1 MKIPY
6 LKKKPEL
13 KSYHNVTWEDNYSWI
28 HQKNILEVLRDKT
41 KLDPEVK
48 NYLDEE
54 NSYANYHLK
63 DTENLQ
69 KKLFDEIKGRIKLD
83 DESLPYKDH
92 TYEYWSKTT
101 AVGNYSIKLRKKI
114 DTDLVEEIWNGDE
127 EKKKLE
133 TEYFGVG
140 DLEVSNNDKYLG
152 YSLDIKGSEYYTI
165 FIRDIKTNE
174 IITKEI
180 SETSGGI
187 TFSLDDK
194 YVFYSKLDQNHR
206 ARKIYR
212 HEIGNFNGQDEL
224 IFEEK
229 SEAFTV
235 SIGLSS
241 DEKYYFINTSDHNTS
256 EQYYFGV
263 DEINIKPK
271 LIIKREKGIIYSVSS
286 WDSKFFN
293 HTNKDA
299 EDFKIDVSDS
309 LEKQNWKTFI
319 PPRDE
324 VLIGGC
330 TFLKNWI
337 IRSET
342 SNALDKL
349 FVKNISS
356 GVEEELIFSNE
367 TVYVPGIS
375 LIQKDRDT
383 DNVYLGY
390 SSPKTPSRVYSYNL
404 STKTKKLVK
413 EQEIPSGHNPED
425 YIVERVDYKSHDG
438 RLVPLTITRH
448 KKTKIDGSA
457 NLLLY
462 GYGSYGSSMSP
473 NFSSTRLSLIN
484 RDIIWATAHIRGGME
499 KGMKWWKEGKLIN
512 KKNTFEDYIHA
523 AKYLID
529 NNYSSK
535 GKIIGMG
542 GSAGGLLMGAV
553 VNQAPEL
560 FLGIIMAV
568 PFVDSLTTNLDHSL
582 PLTVGEF
589 DEFGNAKDIK
599 EHFDYIFSY
608 APYNNIKKMDY
619 PHILITTSL
628 SANTL
633 AVTPEPH
640 ENTIF
645 LLWSKLNG
653 LNFSTILS
661 LAINVRSSV
670 FINSEKGKQNEFLI
684 DPLLKPFLGSATFP
698 SNLSILLASITLN
711 SFSEIFLSI
720 SCLSFTSFLF
730 SLAL

>member
-1 MKIPY
+1 MKVPY
-6 LKKKPEL
+6 LKKKLEL
-13 KSYHNVTWEDNYSWI
+13 KTCHNVEWEDNYSWI
-28 HQKNILEVLRDKT
+28 HQENILEVLRDKT

-48 NYLDEE
+48 KYLDEE
-54 NSYANYHLK
+54 NLYADHHLK
-63 DTENLQ
+63 DTKNLQ
-69 KKLFDEIKGRIKLD
+69 KKLFNEIKGRIKLD

-92 TYEYWSKTT
+92 TYEYWTKTT
-101 AVGNYSIKLRKKI
+101 ATGNYSIKLRKKI
-114 DTDLVEEIWNGDE
+114 DTDKVEEIWNGDS
-127 EKKKLE
+127 EKEKLK

-152 YSLDIKGSEYYTI
+152 YSLDTKGSEYYSI
-165 FIRDIKTNE
+165 FIRDIETKK

-180 SETSGGI
+180 KETSGSI

-194 YVFYSKLDQNHR
+194 YIFYSKLDANHR
-206 ARKIYR
+206 ARKIFR
-212 HEIGNFNGQDEL
+212 HKIGNFENEDEL

-235 SIGLSS
+235 GIGLSS

-256 EQYYFGV
+256 EQYYFEV
-263 DEINIKPK
+263 TEENPLPK
-271 LIIKREKGIIYSVSS
+271 LIIKREKGVIYSVSS
-286 WDSKFFN
+286 WDNKFYN

-309 LEKQNWKTFI
+309 LKNQNWEIFV

-330 TFLKNWI
+330 TFLKDWI

-356 GVEEELIFSNE
+356 GIEEELTLSDENIC
-367 TVYVPGIS
+367 VPGIS
-375 LIQKDRDT
+375 LTQKNRDT
-383 DNVYLGY
+383 DDVYLGY
-390 SSPKTPSRVYSYNL
+390 SSPKSPSRVYLYNL
-404 STKTKKLVK
+404 SDKSKKLVK
-413 EQEIPSGHNPED
+413 EQKIPSGHNSED
-425 YIVERVDYKSHDG
+425 YIVERVEYKSHDD

-448 KKTKIDGSA
+448 KNTKIDGSA

-473 NFSSTRLSLIN
+473 GFSSTRLSLIN
-484 RDIIWATAHIRGGME
+484 RNIIWATAHIRGGME
-499 KGMKWWKEGKLIN
+499 KGMKWWKEGKLTN
-512 KKNTFEDYIHA
+512 KKNTFEDYIYA
-523 AKYLID
+523 AKYLVE
-529 NNYSSK
+529 NKYSSK

-560 FLGIIMAV
+560 FLGIILAV

-589 DEFGNAKDIK
+589 DEFGNAKDNK

-619 PHILITTSL
+619 PHMLITTSL
-628 SANTL
+628 SDNSVL
-633 AVTPEPH
+633 FDEPAKFTAKLR
-640 ENTIF
+640 EYKTDNN
-645 LLWSKLNG
+645 LLLLKTEMNAGHGGKSG
-653 LNFSTILS
+653 RDG
-661 LAINVRSSV
+661 AIEEIAIDYA
-670 FINSEKGKQNEFLI
+670 FALKISEKI
-684 DPLLKPFLGSATFP
+684 
-698 SNLSILLASITLN
+698 
-711 SFSEIFLSI
+711 
-720 SCLSFTSFLF
+720 
-730 SLAL
+730 

>member
-1 MKIPY
+1 MKVPY
-6 LKKKPEL
+6 LRKKSEI
-13 KSYHNVTWEDNYSWI
+13 KSYHNIEWEDNYSWI

-48 NYLDEE
+48 RYLDEE
-54 NSYANYHLK
+54 NSYADHYLE
-63 DTENLQ
+63 DTKNLQ

-92 TYEYWSKTT
+92 TYEYWTKTT
-101 AVGNYSIKLRKKI
+101 EVGNYSIKLRKKI
-114 DTDLVEEIWNGDE
+114 NSDVVEEIWNGDK
-127 EKKKLE
+127 EKESLGV
-133 TEYFGVG
+133 EYFGIG

-152 YSLDIKGSEYYTI
+152 YSLDTKGSEYYTI
-165 FIRDIKTNE
+165 FIRDIQTNQ
-174 IITKEI
+174 IITKKI
-180 SETSGGI
+180 TETSGSI

-194 YVFYSKLDQNHR
+194 YIFYSKLDENHR

-212 HEIGNFNGQDEL
+212 HEIGNLKEEDEL

-235 SIGLSS
+235 SIDLSS

-256 EQYYFGV
+256 EQYYFN
-263 DEINIKPK
+263 ESENNPIPK
-271 LIIKREKGIIYSVSS
+271 LIIKREKGTLYSVNS
-286 WDSKFFN
+286 WNGKFYN

-299 EDFKIDVSDS
+299 EDFKVDISDN
-309 LEKQNWKTFI
+309 LEGQIWEAFI
-319 PPRDE
+319 PPREE

-342 SNALDKL
+342 SNALEKL
-349 FVKNISS
+349 FIKNIST
-356 GVEEELIFSNE
+356 GMEEELIFSDE
-367 TVYVPGIS
+367 SIYVPGIS
-375 LIQKDRDT
+375 LTQKNRDT

-390 SSPKTPSRVYSYNL
+390 SSPKTPSRVYLYNL
-404 STKTKKLVK
+404 STKSKKLVK
-413 EQEIPSGHNPED
+413 EQQIPTGHNPDD
-425 YIVERVDYKSHDG
+425 YIVERIEFKSQDG

-473 NFSSTRLSLIN
+473 SFSSTRLSLID

-499 KGMKWWKEGKLIN
+499 KGMKWWKEGKLTN

-523 AKYLID
+523 AKYLIN

-535 GKIIGMG
+535 GKLIGMG

-628 SANTL
+628 SDNRVL
-633 AVTPEPH
+633 FDEPAKFTAKLR
-640 ENTIF
+640 EYKTDNN
-645 LLWSKLNG
+645 LL
-653 LNFSTILS
+653 
-661 LAINVRSSV
+661 
-670 FINSEKGKQNEFLI
+670 
-684 DPLLKPFLGSATFP
+684 LLKTEMNAGHGGKSGRDGA
-698 SNLSILLASITLN
+698 IEEITIDYGFALK
-711 SFSEIFLSI
+711 I
-720 SCLSFTSFLF
+720 SKKI
-730 SLAL
+730 

>member
-1 MKIPY
+1 MKVPY
-6 LKKKPEL
+6 LKKKLEL
-13 KSYHNVTWEDNYSWI
+13 KTCHNVEWEDNYSWI
-28 HQKNILEVLRDKT
+28 HQENILEVLRDKT

-48 NYLDEE
+48 KYLDEE
-54 NSYANYHLK
+54 NLYADHHLK
-63 DTENLQ
+63 DTKNLQ
-69 KKLFDEIKGRIKLD
+69 KKLFNEIKGRIKLD

-92 TYEYWSKTT
+92 TYEYWTKTT
-101 AVGNYSIKLRKKI
+101 ATGNYSIKLRKKI
-114 DTDLVEEIWNGDE
+114 DTDKVEEIWNGDS
-127 EKKKLE
+127 EKEKLK

-152 YSLDIKGSEYYTI
+152 YSLDTKGSEYYSI
-165 FIRDIKTNE
+165 FIRDIETKK

-180 SETSGGI
+180 KETSGSI

-194 YVFYSKLDQNHR
+194 YIFYSKLDANHR
-206 ARKIYR
+206 ARKIFR
-212 HEIGNFNGQDEL
+212 HKIGNFENEDEL

-235 SIGLSS
+235 GIGLSS

-256 EQYYFGV
+256 EQYYFEV
-263 DEINIKPK
+263 TEENPLPK
-271 LIIKREKGIIYSVSS
+271 LIIKREKGVIYSVSS
-286 WDSKFFN
+286 WDNKFYN

-309 LEKQNWKTFI
+309 LKNQNWEIFV

-330 TFLKNWI
+330 TFLKDWI

-356 GVEEELIFSNE
+356 GIEEELTLSDENIC
-367 TVYVPGIS
+367 VPGIS
-375 LIQKDRDT
+375 LTQKNRDT
-383 DNVYLGY
+383 DDVYLGY
-390 SSPKTPSRVYSYNL
+390 SSPKSPSRVYLYNL
-404 STKTKKLVK
+404 SDKSKKLVK
-413 EQEIPSGHNPED
+413 EQKIPSGHNSED
-425 YIVERVDYKSHDG
+425 YIVERVEYKSHDD

-448 KKTKIDGSA
+448 KNTKIDGSA

-473 NFSSTRLSLIN
+473 GFSSTRLSLIN
-484 RDIIWATAHIRGGME
+484 RNIIWATAHIRGGME
-499 KGMKWWKEGKLIN
+499 KGMKWWKEGKLTN
-512 KKNTFEDYIHA
+512 KKNTFEDYIYA
-523 AKYLID
+523 AKYLVE
-529 NNYSSK
+529 NKYSSK

-560 FLGIIMAV
+560 FLGMIMAV

-582 PLTVGEF
+582 TPTVGEF
-589 DEFGNAKDIK
+589 DEFGNAKDNK

-619 PHILITTSL
+619 PHMLITTSL
-628 SANTL
+628 SDNRVL
-633 AVTPEPH
+633 FDEPAKFTAKLR
-640 ENTIF
+640 EYKTDNN
-645 LLWSKLNG
+645 LL
-653 LNFSTILS
+653 
-661 LAINVRSSV
+661 
-670 FINSEKGKQNEFLI
+670 
-684 DPLLKPFLGSATFP
+684 LLKTEMNAGHGGKSGRDGA
-698 SNLSILLASITLN
+698 IE
-711 SFSEIFLSI
+711 EIAIDYAF
-720 SCLSFTSFLF
+720 
-730 SLAL
+730 ALKICEKI

>member
-69 KKLFDEIKGRIKLD
+69 KTLFDEIKGRIKLD

-165 FIRDIKTNE
+165 FIRDIETNE
-174 IITKEI
+174 IITKKI
-180 SETSGGI
+180 TETSGGI

-212 HEIGNFNGQDEL
+212 HEIGNFNSLDEL

-263 DEINIKPK
+263 DEINTKPK

-286 WDSKFFN
+286 WDSKFYN

-367 TVYVPGIS
+367 NVYVPGIS
-375 LIQKDRDT
+375 LTQKDRDT

-628 SANTL
+628 SDNRVL
-633 AVTPEPH
+633 FDEPAKFTAKLR
-640 ENTIF
+640 EYKTDNN
-645 LLWSKLNG
+645 LL
-653 LNFSTILS
+653 
-661 LAINVRSSV
+661 
-670 FINSEKGKQNEFLI
+670 
-684 DPLLKPFLGSATFP
+684 LLKTEMNAGHGGKSGRDGA
-698 SNLSILLASITLN
+698 IE
-711 SFSEIFLSI
+711 EIAIDYAF
-720 SCLSFTSFLF
+720 
-730 SLAL
+730 ALKVAKKI